1 MKVFGEVP
9 GSFSRADHWRARF
22 LRAHPIG
29 PRIMDW
35 LTVSKVVLAFA
46 LLLMASRADWR
57 TREVSD
63 VYWLFLGVAGMAFL
77 AVQMYLDAA
86 DLSYYLI
93 LLPIAVVFL
102 DIFWERKG
110 MFEDGVNL
118 VPLLLYV
125 ATFAS
130 LAWLVI
136 EHYTE
141 LYLWNLMIIPVM
153 FAIFIILYQF
163 DIIKGGAD
171 AKALI
176 ALAIMFPVYPF
187 IGSFPLIAPP
197 TELSEF
203 ILPFPLLI
211 LFNAALVSLAVP
223 IALLILNIARRDV
236 NIPAMLFGYRM
247 SLDRAEKSFVWPME
261 RMVDGERRME
271 YFPRSSEEAGAQF
284 QALRAAGVN
293 EIWVTPKVPFL
304 IPITISI
311 PFSVIIGNLLFLII
325 G

>member
-1 MKVFGEVP
+1 
-9 GSFSRADHWRARF
+9 
-22 LRAHPIG
+22 
-29 PRIMDW
+29 MDW

-153 FAIFIILYQF
+153 F
-163 DIIKGGAD
+163 
-171 AKALI
+171 
-176 ALAIMFPVYPF
+176 
-187 IGSFPLIAPP
+187 
-197 TELSEF
+197 
-203 ILPFPLLI
+203 
-211 LFNAALVSLAVP
+211 
-223 IALLILNIARRDV
+223 
-236 NIPAMLFGYRM
+236 
-247 SLDRAEKSFVWPME
+247 
-261 RMVDGERRME
+261 
-271 YFPRSSEEAGAQF
+271 
-284 QALRAAGVN
+284 
-293 EIWVTPKVPFL
+293 
-304 IPITISI
+304 
-311 PFSVIIGNLLFLII
+311 
-325 G
+325 